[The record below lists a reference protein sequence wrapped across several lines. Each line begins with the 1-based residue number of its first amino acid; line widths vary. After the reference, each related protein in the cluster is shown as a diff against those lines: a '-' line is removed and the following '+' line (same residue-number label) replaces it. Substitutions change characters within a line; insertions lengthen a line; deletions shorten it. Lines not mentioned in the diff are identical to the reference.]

1 MKKIIILLILNL
13 FFLNSKAQTTVNIDA
28 YGIGDNSNKY
38 FKDIE
43 NNFQNFTGIWENTT
57 GIITFRLT
65 MWKVENDP
73 LTSISNSFMDRIY
86 GKYLIVQNAGMP
98 NEIILFESIKY
109 FPQSNYVTNWV
120 LLGKATSSIFAS
132 GSFIDTN
139 ANNGTNVIDG
149 TFSFEILNIG
159 NTPLQA
165 QWKIKSL
172 GPLFTGEFFTVPT
185 DCILTKVN

>member
-1 MKKIIILLILNL
+1 MKNILKIITLLL
-13 FFLNSKAQTTVNIDA
+13 FISCKAQTTVNIDA

-159 NTPLQA
+159 NTPLQS
-165 QWKIKSL
+165 QWKLKSVGQL
-172 GPLFTGEFFTVPT
+172 SSEEFFTVPT
-185 DCILTKVN
+185 NCILIKQ

>member
-1 MKKIIILLILNL
+1 MKNIIKILALFLII
-13 FFLNSKAQTTVNIDA
+13 SCKAQTIVNIDA

-38 FKDIE
+38 FKDLDS
-43 NNFQNFTGIWENTT
+43 NYSNFIGTWENTT
-57 GIITFRLT
+57 GSITFRLI

-98 NEIILFESIKY
+98 NEIILFDSIKY

-149 TFSFEILNIG
+149 TFNFEILNIG

-165 QWKIKSL
+165 RWKIKSI
-172 GPLFTGEFFTVPT
+172 GSLFTGEFFTVPT